1 MDWCTYLL
9 EGLRDDLEKLKQ
21 LGERDFV
28 AERLLLPAVAKATRS
43 GAIDIQQSE
52 VLGIL
57 ARQAEIKSH
66 DIQHLFVGSAAK
78 RSQGIRKML
87 DQRLIAPI
95 GEGRRSYRLVMVP
108 GPLTSFVIR
117 QLDELG
123 FLPSILRDDFS

>member
-1 MDWCTYLL
+1 
-9 EGLRDDLEKLKQ
+9 
-21 LGERDFV
+21 
-28 AERLLLPAVAKATRS
+28 
-43 GAIDIQQSE
+43 
-52 VLGIL
+52 
-57 ARQAEIKSH
+57 
-66 DIQHLFVGSAAK
+66 
-78 RSQGIRKML
+78 ML